1 MKPVR
6 TGVSAIRRVFS
17 RPDTSAAAARSRVEE
32 EIDFH
37 LAMRV
42 EELVEEGL
50 TPEEA
55 RQLALSSFGDIEYTR
70 DYCVEQATLRHRE
83 DGRAMKL
90 EELVQDLGY
99 AWRTLSRNLGY
110 TGIVVVT
117 LALGIAANTV
127 IFSVM
132 NPYFFR
138 ELPFGEADELVQVG
152 LFDPVNNWDGGRFS
166 LAMIDDFTSQSSAF
180 ADVAAYYYG
189 TTNITGEGPA
199 ERVEIG
205 WVTDNMFSVL
215 RSDAVLGRTF
225 AAGEGGPAGEDVVVL
240 SYGMW
245 QRRYAGDRDVLGSPI
260 VLDGVSHT
268 VIGVMPAEFGFPFNS
283 IRMWVPVHEDA
294 TSQAREW
301 NNYMPVGRL
310 GPGWTA
316 DRVSDE
322 WSGIQRRLAEAYPD
336 IDGRFAGISVKGL
349 REALNFAYEVLR
361 VAFVVLLA
369 AVLSVLLI
377 ACVNVASLT
386 LARGSSRV
394 REVAV
399 RAAMGAER
407 ARIVRQLL
415 TESVLL
421 AVLGGV
427 LGVGLAYLAA
437 AALGPLV
444 PEGLFRV
451 GDVGIDA
458 RVLLFSAV
466 ITLATPLLFGLA
478 PALKAARAD
487 LQAAMA
493 EGGER
498 AGGTGKV
505 GARRALVILEVA
517 MAVALI
523 SGTGLMIRSFVSIQS
538 LDLGFEA
545 AALLTVE
552 VTPPETA
559 YEGVEE
565 LNAYYDLAARQLAAL
580 PAVRAVGQTSWL
592 PLNHE
597 SLTAQ
602 FSRPGREPSTAESW
616 PAALLGRVSPDYFGA
631 MGIPLVSGRTFGIQ
645 DGREDANVV
654 IVSELLVRRYFSGE
668 SALGRTLLFG
678 NPLEPASATIVGVV
692 GDVRHIDLQSD
703 PGSYLYRPLAQSGG
717 RRRFLAVAAD
727 GSPAALTGP
736 VRQALAAIDADLPVQ
751 IRPMSAVVQE
761 NTLQWS
767 VGMLFMGVFGAVA
780 LLLASLGIYG
790 VISYSVA
797 QRSREIGIR
806 IAMGASGPEVRR
818 LVVGE
823 GLRLTGI
830 GMGIGLV
837 LALVAGK
844 LMASMLFGVSPFDPL
859 TLALVLATFSIV
871 SLMAS
876 LIPASRAGRVD
887 PLRVLRAE

>member
-1 MKPVR
+1 
-6 TGVSAIRRVFS
+6 
-17 RPDTSAAAARSRVEE
+17 VEE
-32 EIDFH
+32 EIEFH
-37 LAMRV
+37 IEMRM
-42 EELVEEGL
+42 EELVAEGL
-50 TPEEA
+50 TRDEA
-55 RQLALSSFGDIEYTR
+55 RKVALRSFGDIEFTKRYCAEQSTR
-70 DYCVEQATLRHRE
+70 RHRE
-83 DGRAMKL
+83 EGRGMKL

-99 AWRTLSRNLGY
+99 AWRTLRRNPSY

-127 IFSVM
+127 VFSVM

-138 ELPFGEADELVQVG
+138 ELPFGEADQLVQVG

-166 LAMIDDFTSQSSAF
+166 LAMIDDFTNQSSAF
-180 ADVAAYYYG
+180 EDVAAYYYG
-189 TTNITGEGPA
+189 TANITGEGPA
-199 ERVEIG
+199 ERVEIS
-205 WVTDNMFSVL
+205 WVTENMFSVL

-240 SYGMW
+240 SHGMW
-245 QRRYAGDRDVLGSPI
+245 QRRYAGDRGVLGSPI
-260 VLDGVSHT
+260 VLDGVPHT
-268 VIGVMPAEFGFPFNS
+268 IIGVMPAEFGFPFNS
-283 IRMWVPVHEDA
+283 IRMWVPVQEDA
-294 TSQAREW
+294 TSQGRES
-301 NNYMPVGRL
+301 NYYMPVGRL

-316 DRVSDE
+316 ARVSDE
-322 WSGIQRRLAEAYPD
+322 WSGIQNRLAEAYPE
-336 IDGRFAGISVKGL
+336 IDGRFAGVSVKGL

-361 VAFVVLLA
+361 VAFGVLLA

-399 RAAMGAER
+399 RAAIGAGR

-427 LGVGLAYLAA
+427 LGVALAYIAA
-437 AALGPLV
+437 GALGPLI
-444 PEGLFRV
+444 PEELFRV
-451 GDVGIDA
+451 GDIGIDA
-458 RVLLFSAV
+458 RVLLFSAA

-478 PALKAARAD
+478 PALKAARVD

-493 EGGER
+493 QGGER
-498 AGGTGKV
+498 AGGAGKV
-505 GARRALVILEVA
+505 GARRALVVLEVA

-523 SGTGLMIRSFVSIQS
+523 SGTGLMIRSFLSIQN

-545 AALLTVE
+545 ASLLTVE

-565 LNAYYDLAARQLAAL
+565 LNAYYELSVGQLAAL
-580 PAVRAVGQTSWL
+580 PGVRGVGQTSWL

-597 SLTAQ
+597 SFTRQ
-602 FSRPGREPSTAESW
+602 FARPGLEPATAEGW
-616 PAALLGRVSPDYFGA
+616 PVAVIGRVSPEYFDA
-631 MGIPLVSGRTFGIQ
+631 MGIPLASGRTFGIQ
-645 DGREDANVV
+645 DGPDDANVV
-654 IVSELLVRRYFSGE
+654 IVSELLARRHFSGE
-668 SALGRTLLFG
+668 SAVGQTLLFG
-678 NPLEPASATIVGVV
+678 NPLEPVTATIVGVV
-692 GDVRHIDLQSD
+692 GDVRHVDLQSD
-703 PGSYLYRPLAQSGG
+703 PGSYLYRPLAQTGG
-717 RRRFLAVAAD
+717 RRRFLTVAAD
-727 GSPAALTGP
+727 GTPSALAGS
-736 VRQALAAIDADLPVQ
+736 VRQTLAAIDADLPVQ
-751 IRPMSAVVQE
+751 IRPMRDVVQE

-806 IAMGASGPEVRR
+806 IAMGASGSEVRR

-844 LMASMLFGVSPFDPL
+844 LMASMLFGVSSFDPMTL
-859 TLALVLATFSIV
+859 TLVLATFSLV